1 MAVLAIYLLALM
13 FFITV
18 VNFKRTAAKLLYGDT
33 IELITPVEGMP
44 VRDARPS
51 QGPVVAGAKDEAE
64 DSTAGTA
71 RASGTPLPAHG
82 AHEREFKDRLD
93 KQIAALQQMYRLSDR
108 EAEVV
113 GLVVRGNTVARIAE
127 LLFISENTVRTH
139 TKRIYNKLGV
149 HKKQEL
155 IELVESF

>member
-1 MAVLAIYLLALM
+1 
-13 FFITV
+13 
-18 VNFKRTAAKLLYGDT
+18 
-33 IELITPVEGMP
+33 
-44 VRDARPS
+44 
-51 QGPVVAGAKDEAE
+51 
-64 DSTAGTA
+64 
-71 RASGTPLPAHG
+71 
-82 AHEREFKDRLD
+82 
-93 KQIAALQQMYRLSDR
+93 MYCLSDR
-108 EAEVV
+108 ETEVV